1 MVGENEQIL
10 YRFIRYDSVH
20 VFQLQKL
27 NLHKNV
33 SLATSQQASVQ
44 NGSWE
49 WSQLLKLKLW
59 ET

>member
-20 VFQLQKL
+20 VLQLQKL

-33 SLATSQQASVQ
+33 SLAASQQANVQ
-44 NGSWE
+44 NGS
-49 WSQLLKLKLW
+49 
-59 ET
+59 